1 MPYLSAAQPNSAGII
16 APPTIA
22 VMISPDPLLVI
33 GPSPAM
39 PSVKMLGN
47 MMELKKPHRTM
58 VQMATLPE
66 VDMDVI
72 RSAEAANPKIPSSLP
87 DFTFVR
93 IHEPSRR
100 PTSAPN
106 Q

>member
-1 MPYLSAAQPNSAGII
+1 MPYLSAAQPRSNGIA
-16 APPTIA
+16 APPTTA

-33 GPSPAM
+33 GPNPAM
-39 PSVKMLGN
+39 PSVKMFGN
-47 MMELKKPHRTM
+47 MMELKKPHSTI

-66 VDMDVI
+66 VDIDVI

-87 DFTFVR
+87 DFTLVK